1 MHTSL
6 IPRLMAA
13 AGFLAAGAAS
23 AQADLILTIGSY
35 WPFATTAWDYI
46 HRAMPYSTPG
56 VLAPDQVFSDG
67 VWLVIHADLAASARV
82 RAVADFLADAVA
94 ASALCGRAVAPSC

>member
-1 MHTSL
+1 VV
-6 IPRLMAA
+6 
-13 AGFLAAGAAS
+13 LAASTLRAQIAAVR
-23 AQADLILTIGSY
+23 AGLGLAVLPDFLVAGTDLV
-35 WPFATTAWDYI
+35 
-46 HRAMPYSTPG
+46 R

-94 ASALCGRAVAPSC
+94 GSALAGGPVAPSC